1 MVLRSKKENDMYT
14 GLGNLSDGLPFDATN
29 PYGFNGTTSK
39 KKYDPANPYGF
50 NSNTV
55 VSNITKPAFTFA
67 AGSDLGAQND
77 GYNSMESELKAMD
90 KPSWADTTAQMKTPA
105 AQPTSYLGD
114 AWKGGKELL
123 GITPDAPKP
132 TFADHTAGGGKMT
145 EAEWT
150 TGQNDAMRNQ
160 NQQFSN
166 YAGAGIGAIQT
177 GLGVLSYFDN
187 KKMNAK
193 NMELMDGQIANNN
206 DIMSTRKARASD
218 IQKYFG

>member
-1 MVLRSKKENDMYT
+1 MEIDST
-14 GLGNLSDGLPFDATN
+14 TN
-29 PYGFNGTTSK
+29 PTGRRK
-39 KKYDPANPYGF
+39 KLLERAIDSF
-50 NSNTV
+50 T
-55 VSNITKPAFTFA
+55 ITEGIVFWLATLVFVA
-67 AGSDLGAQND
+67 ASLYLLWQLNQNFLV
-77 GYNSMESELKAMD
+77 EVPER
-90 KPSWADTTAQMKTPA
+90 
-105 AQPTSYLGD
+105 
-114 AWKGGKELL
+114 
-123 GITPDAPKP
+123 
-132 TFADHTAGGGKMT
+132 GGKMT